1 MSELTA
7 RQRNRIFSNVEDKL
21 VDKLCAQMIDGK
33 TMSAHL
39 KENLTTVIN
48 KVLSESKN
56 TSKISTTIFQSV
68 NTSLQH
74 VLNGPLLL
82 YTLLEYDETFQQV
95 KTTITTV
102 FRQVFQ
108 STDNTP
114 QQQLAM
120 FVDKLIGELQNPPMK
135 VWFSAENTQQKG
147 GGKRRVTRGRR
158 QIVNKNITRKQHG
171 GLFGE
176 QTRQRNAALDKK
188 YASRGGNTGDVVNDA
203 VSVVADVPPEAP
215 EAGDASVAVAEGVQN
230 EEGAQMGVENEQT
243 RSSAAPEMSA
253 HSENQMADDLL
264 VKYETNLLESLS
276 KNIPTESDKI
286 LQKVLNASYVYA
298 TANGDT
304 ILKSITDTL
313 RETIL
318 NDPIM
323 SPNGSG
329 RGMSRGISIII
340 SVIIIQSLFSAY
352 KDVKQA
358 ILDVYNELVEQNE
371 NPEVPPEFLPTT
383 PEFVASFVGKL
394 KENIGK
400 KVRLE

>member
-1 MSELTA
+1 
-7 RQRNRIFSNVEDKL
+7 
-21 VDKLCAQMIDGK
+21 
-33 TMSAHL
+33 
-39 KENLTTVIN
+39 
-48 KVLSESKN
+48 
-56 TSKISTTIFQSV
+56 
-68 NTSLQH
+68 
-74 VLNGPLLL
+74 
-82 YTLLEYDETFQQV
+82 
-95 KTTITTV
+95 
-102 FRQVFQ
+102 
-108 STDNTP
+108 
-114 QQQLAM
+114 
-120 FVDKLIGELQNPPMK
+120 
-135 VWFSAENTQQKG
+135 
-147 GGKRRVTRGRR
+147 
-158 QIVNKNITRKQHG
+158 
-171 GLFGE
+171 
-176 QTRQRNAALDKK
+176 
-188 YASRGGNTGDVVNDA
+188 
-203 VSVVADVPPEAP
+203 
-215 EAGDASVAVAEGVQN
+215 VAVAEGVQN